1 MGRVITTALAAL
13 SVAAL
18 LGTAVPAFAE
28 GNLAAKGTEL
38 PELKID
44 TSTNKFSQNEYDLET
59 GKFYFLNITADDGA
73 DNLALMAPEF
83 FRNVWMN
90 QFVVNDLELKTQ
102 VPYSLEFD
110 AAGTFRIS
118 FVPIR
123 PGVYEFYS
131 PGYEDKGL
139 KGKFV
144 VK

>member
-1 MGRVITTALAAL
+1 MHLISKSLAAIALLALAVSA
-13 SVAAL
+13 SPVMAD
-18 LGTAVPAFAE
+18 

-38 PELKID
+38 PELKMD
-44 TSTNKFSQNEYDLET
+44 TKTNTFSQTEYDLQT
-59 GKFYFLNITADDGA
+59 GKFYFLNISADDGA
-73 DNLALMAPEF
+73 DNLAFMAPEF
-83 FRNVWMN
+83 FRNVWID

-102 VPYSLEFD
+102 YPYSLEFD
-110 AAGTFRIS
+110 NAGKFRIS

-131 PGYEDKGL
+131 PGYEDKGF